1 MGVTQQVTS
10 EFGGRLEDVNKLLK
24 SVADRNTQILSMFMD
39 LSNPIEAIKAEWVD
53 KTLVGFKDV
62 LSAAIST
69 TNGTTI
75 TVAGGTNSPKRYI
88 AGVTLLEIDD
98 EVVLVSSIITTVTN
112 LVSLNVTRA
121 QFSTTAA
128 THANNSQVIIIGNP
142 RDEGFSAGRNDSQAG
157 VRVYN
162 MTQIFERQY
171 RLSGSSQSVAAVG
184 QETLLAKQLAEA
196 LPEVLKELQ
205 HAMFYGRRFDGGADF
220 TGRRMAGFKWFC
232 TQNGGANN
240 EDVGGNALNFGLLD
254 DIIEEYLNRGGDANK
269 LCMFVSPKQQRKLN
283 DLKEARIIGGGQS
296 QSDMT
301 LNNYVN
307 KYDFGSRASIDVIL
321 STDIKNDE
329 IYFAQKDLI
338 KVKPL
343 KDRALKKKPLPE
355 DGDFVREMVIGEY
368 TLEARNTRETMY
380 RLYNL
385 AV

>member
-62 LSAAIST
+62 LSSAIST

-75 TVAGGTNSPKRYI
+75 NVAGGTNSPKRYI

-307 KYDFGSRASIDVIL
+307 RYDFGSRASIDVIL

>member
-39 LSNPIEAIKAEWVD
+39 PSNPVEAIKAEWVD

-62 LSAAIST
+62 LSAAITT

-128 THANNSQVIIIGNP
+128 THANNAQVIIIGNP

-162 MTQIFERQY
+162 MTQLFERQY
-171 RLSGSSQSVAAVG
+171 RLSGSSQAVASVG

-196 LPEVLKELQ
+196 LPELLKEVQ

-220 TGRRMAGFKWFC
+220 TGRRMGGFKWFC
-232 TQNGGANN
+232 SQNGGANN
-240 EDVGGNALNFGLLD
+240 KDVGGNAMTFQFLD
-254 DIIEEYLNRGGDANK
+254 DVIEEYLNRGGDANK

-329 IYFAQKDLI
+329 VYFAQKDLV

-343 KDRALKKKPLPE
+343 KGRALFKKPLPE
-355 DGDFVREMVIGEY
+355 DGDFVREMVVGEY
-368 TLEARNTRETMY
+368 TLEVRNTRETMF

>member
-1 MGVTQQVTS
+1 MGATQQVTS

-24 SVADRNTQILSMFMD
+24 SVADRNTQILSMFLD
-39 LSNPIEAIKAEWVD
+39 AASPVEAIKAEWVD

-128 THANNSQVIIIGNP
+128 THANNAQVIIIGNP

-162 MTQIFERQY
+162 MTQLFERQY
-171 RLSGSSQSVAAVG
+171 RLSGSSQAVASVG

-196 LPEVLKELQ
+196 LPELLKEVQ

-220 TGRRMAGFKWFC
+220 TGRRMGGFKWFC
-232 TQNGGANN
+232 SQNGGVNN
-240 EDVGGNALNFGLLD
+240 KDVGGNAMTFQFLD
-254 DIIEEYLNRGGDANK
+254 DVIEEYLNRGGDANK

-283 DLKEARIIGGGQS
+283 DLKEARIIGGGMS

-329 IYFAQKDLI
+329 VYFAQKDLV

-343 KDRALKKKPLPE
+343 KGRALFKKPLPE
-355 DGDFVREMVIGEY
+355 DGDFVREMVVGEY
-368 TLEARNTRETMY
+368 TLEVRNTRETMY